1 MLRRMIICAL
11 ALAGAVAAVVPLA
24 SGAAAPTASLT
35 ETPPGASVRLMS
47 CSVATHEAVFRGQM
61 QRATGA
67 RQMGM
72 RFTLLERTDP
82 AGFRPVSAPGLRRW
96 HRSQPGVGAFA
107 YRQRVRNL
115 APNTVYRVRV
125 DFRWYA
131 ADGSV
136 VQRLRRFSAVCRQ
149 FVSLPNLEA
158 RVTGASDTQ
167 VPGVLRYGVRV
178 TNTGRAAASAV
189 PVRLTVD
196 DGVLD
201 TVTIAT
207 LPPGEHKQV
216 GFRGPAC
223 TRTVRAEVD
232 PDRTIAE
239 TSETDNVSERACAD
253 LPRR

>member
-1 MLRRMIICAL
+1 MLRRTVIGTL
-11 ALAGAVAAVVPLA
+11 ALAGAVVVTVPLA
-24 SGAAAPTASLT
+24 SGA
-35 ETPPGASVRLMS
+35 PPSASVRLVS
-47 CSVATHEAVFRGQM
+47 CSVASHEAVFRGQM
-61 QRATGA
+61 QRAAGA

-72 RFTLLERTDP
+72 RFTLLESTDP
-82 AGFRPVSAPGLRRW
+82 EGFRPVAAPGLSRW
-96 HRSQPGVGAFA
+96 RRSQPGVSTFA
-107 YRQRVRNL
+107 YRQRLRNL
-115 APNTVYRVRV
+115 ASNTVYRVRV

-136 VQRLRRFSAVCRQ
+136 VQRLRRRSPVCRQ
-149 FVSLPNLEA
+149 FLSLPNLVA
-158 RVTGASDTQ
+158 LVTGASDTQ

-178 TNTGRAAASAV
+178 TNTGKAQASAV

-196 DGVLD
+196 GDVLD

-207 LPPGEHKQV
+207 LPPGERRLV

-223 TRTVRAEVD
+223 TRSVRGEAD

-239 TSETDNVSERACAD
+239 TSEADNVSEVPCAE

>member
-1 MLRRMIICAL
+1 MLRRTIICTL
-11 ALAGAVAAVVPLA
+11 ALAGAVAATVPLA
-24 SGAAAPTASLT
+24 SGAAVPTASVQL
-35 ETPPGASVRLMS
+35 VS

-82 AGFRPVSAPGLRRW
+82 VGLRPVSAPGLRRW
-96 HRSQPGVGAFA
+96 HRSQPGVAAFA

-131 ADGSV
+131 ADGSI
-136 VQRLRRFSAVCRQ
+136 VQSLRRRSAVCRQ
-149 FVSLPNLEA
+149 FISLPNLVA
-158 RVTGASDTQ
+158 QVTGVSDTQ
-167 VPGVLRYGVRV
+167 VPDVKRYGVRV

-201 TVTIAT
+201 TVTIAS
-207 LPPGEHKQV
+207 LPPGEHKQI

-223 TRTVRAEVD
+223 TRSVRAEAD
-232 PDRTIAE
+232 PNRTIAE
-239 TSETDNVSERACAD
+239 TSETDNVSDRACAD